1 MANMLIL
8 KSPAK
13 INLFLRIIERRPDGF
28 HNLAS
33 LFQAIDLYDTLH
45 FEMTEQDALTCSDPV
60 LATDES
66 NLVAKARHLFRSKT
80 GINTPFSIHLHKRI
94 PMEAGLGGGSSN
106 AATTL
111 WALNSLSGKPASD
124 AELAAWAGE
133 IGSDISFFLS
143 SGTAYC
149 TGKGEIMREVPQLP
163 FQSLWIV
170 KPPLGLSTKHV
181 FGKLNVSQLPN
192 RDPEA
197 ALSTFYQTK
206 HHYFNDLEYPVFEML
221 PELAKLK
228 EKLLVSGFNA
238 VSMTG
243 TGSSFFC
250 MGDGDLSGLSE
261 CMLFKSAF
269 VNRSPNSWYG

>member
-1 MANMLIL
+1 MLTL
-8 KSPAK
+8 QSPAK
-13 INLFLRIIERRPDGF
+13 INLFLRITERRLDGF

-33 LFQAIDLYDTLH
+33 LFQAIDLCDTMDFERSERDTL
-45 FEMTEQDALTCSDPV
+45 TCNDPS

-66 NLVAKARHLFRSKT
+66 NLVARARHLFRSKT
-80 GINTPFSIHLHKRI
+80 GINTCFSIHLHKRI

-124 AELAAWAGE
+124 AQLAAWAGE

-149 TGKGEIMREVPQLP
+149 TGRGEILRDVPKLQN
-163 FQSLWIV
+163 QTLWIV
-170 KPPLGLSTKHV
+170 KPSFGLSTKHV
-181 FGKLNVSQLPN
+181 FGKLNVSLLPP
-192 RDPEA
+192 RDPEK
-197 ALSTFYQTK
+197 ALSTFYQAD
-206 HHYFNDLEYPVFEML
+206 HHYFNDLEYPVFEIL
-221 PELAKLK
+221 PELAELK
-228 EKLLVSGFNA
+228 EKLLVSGFNV

-250 MGDGDLSGLSE
+250 IGDGDLSGFSE
-261 CMLFKSAF
+261 CMVFKSSF
-269 VNRSPNSWYG
+269 MNRPSNSWY